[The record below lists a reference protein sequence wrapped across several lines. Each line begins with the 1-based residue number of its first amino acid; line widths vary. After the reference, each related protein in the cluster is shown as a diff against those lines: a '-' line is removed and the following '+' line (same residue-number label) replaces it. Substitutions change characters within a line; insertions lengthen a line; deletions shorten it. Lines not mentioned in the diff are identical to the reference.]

1 MGITLAMKMP
11 DLNCA
16 ILRKRERT
24 CSAGSAGLC
33 DGSERDMQVC
43 NDEPCY
49 DWPNKGWTDWTSW
62 GSCSK
67 SCGGG
72 TRERRRT
79 CKAIDNICGDESE
92 SDYQVAAC
100 NEDACPTNKCAKEIK
115 INLDQTYFHTQE
127 FWRYSGLYHR
137 TEDNSVDQACCPYLV
152 YFLRYAT
159 KRSISNFHRFY
170 ERYHYEQ
177 LF

>member
-1 MGITLAMKMP
+1 MSE
-11 DLNCA
+11 
-16 ILRKRERT
+16 ILQILTKRERE
-24 CSAGSAGLC
+24 CSAGTAALC

-49 DWPNKGWTDWTSW
+49 DWPNKGWTDWVTW

-79 CKAIDNICGDESE
+79 CKALDNICDDNRALVFHKLQFNLSFAKNQLKTTN
-92 SDYQVAAC
+92 SDPDYQVSTC
-100 NEDACPTNKCAKEIK
+100 NEDACPLNACAQEIQ
-115 INLDQTYFHTQE
+115 IHLDQNYFHTEE

-137 TEDNSVDQACCPYLV
+137 TEDNPVNQACCPT
-152 YFLRYAT
+152 F
-159 KRSISNFHRFY
+159 KNQI
-170 ERYHYEQ
+170 
-177 LF
+177 